1 MKHKKLPFLL
11 ALVLL
16 CTQALLAQK
25 FNVSFSEEKTR
36 KRVEYDGAVS
46 LPDGNTLMLQGEFKG
61 GSIFS
66 SAKYEGKL
74 VLANKDGDMIK
85 EQEVKVDEERFYGL
99 TLTNFKKT
107 IVLVY
112 NYYDKESKT
121 TGLKSVIVDPKTLSI
136 SKSTTL
142 GVFESDSKS
151 DQADIDL
158 IASPDSSKFMVY
170 VDAPDNKKE
179 NRKYYLSV
187 YDSDIKVLW
196 KKMVELPYTQ
206 RYAYVIDKTLG
217 NDGKAY
223 ISAKI
228 YDKEVKRESVRENGS
243 KVPSYIYK
251 LTAHTG
257 TSAKDIDLKIGEKF
271 VHRAIIEYN
280 AKENI
285 YSFAGLYKEKVKG
298 RISGVIYANFNG
310 ATDAVITSKTVPFDE
325 EILTMIDK
333 DNFGS
338 DSKSDPGLYDEYKI
352 IGVRVRNNGSIDIV
366 SEYQEVVQVTS
377 TNANG
382 TGSRVSYRYYYG
394 SIVNTNISKTGSV
407 IFTRV
412 PKNQKHASSY
422 LNWRDVGRLS
432 AYPLVYNDKLVLLF
446 NDDKDNVDRDLS
458 KKPDDIMNFKSSVL
472 VAATINAKGEL
483 TREAIHNNDDDDYVV
498 SPRYALKSD
507 ENTYILTADL
517 FKFLKFRTKVG
528 KLTIK

>member
-1 MKHKKLPFLL
+1 MLL
-11 ALVLL
+11 ASVVLCAVQL
-16 CTQALLAQK
+16 QAQK
-25 FNVSFSEEKTR
+25 FNVTFSEEKTK
-36 KRVEYDGAVS
+36 KRVEYDGAVG
-46 LPDGNTLMLQGEFKG
+46 LPDGNTLMLQGEYKG

-66 SAKYEGKL
+66 SVKYEGKL
-74 VLANKDGDMIK
+74 ILANKDGDMIK
-85 EQEVKVDEERFYGL
+85 EQEVKIDEERFYGL
-99 TLTNFKKT
+99 ALTRFKKT

-121 TGLKSVIVDPKTLSI
+121 TGLKSVIVDPKTLST

-158 IASPDSSKFMVY
+158 VASPDSSKFMVY

-179 NRKYYLSV
+179 NRKYYLTV
-187 YDSDIKVLW
+187 YDSDVKVLW

-223 ISAKI
+223 VSAKI
-228 YDKEVKRESVRENGS
+228 YDKEVKRESVREDGA

-251 LTAHTG
+251 LTAHDAT
-257 TSAKDIDLKIGEKF
+257 TAKDIDLKLGGKF
-271 VHRAIIEYN
+271 VHKSILEYN
-280 AKENI
+280 SKENI
-285 YSFAGLYKEKVKG
+285 FSFAGLYKEKVNG
-298 RISGVIYANFNG
+298 RLSGIIYANFNA
-310 ATDAVITSKTVPFDE
+310 ATSEVITNKAVPFDE
-325 EILTMIDK
+325 EILTLIDK

-352 IGVRVRNNGSIDIV
+352 IGVRVRNNGSIDII
-366 SEYQEVVQVTS
+366 SEYQEIIRRTTS
-377 TNANG
+377 GANG
-382 TGSRVSYRYYYG
+382 IGSSRVYYSYYFG
-394 SIVNTNISKTGSV
+394 SIVNTNISKTGN
-407 IFTRV
+407 ITFTRI
-412 PKNQKHASSY
+412 PKNQKHTSSY
-422 LNWRDVGRLS
+422 YNWRDAGRLS

-458 KKPDDIMNFKSSVL
+458 KKPDDIANFKSSVL

-483 TREAIHNNDDDDYVV
+483 SREAIHDNDDDDYVV

-517 FKFLKFRTKVG
+517 FKLLKFRTKVG